1 MMQTFFIMH
10 REIAG
15 KIQFVKFV
23 SGVRTNV
30 CAISI
35 NDYLYHMNELKKSY
49 GENLI
54 AVFKINQEIENIKR
68 FEQIMYENSYTLFAC
83 YSE

>member
-1 MMQTFFIMH
+1 MQTFFIMH

-15 KIQFVKFV
+15 KMQFVKFV
-23 SGVRTNV
+23 AGVCTNV

-35 NDYLYHMNELKKSY
+35 NDYLYHMNELKISY

-54 AVFKINQEIENIKR
+54 VVFKINQAIENIKR

>member
-15 KIQFVKFV
+15 KNQFVKFV
-23 SGVRTNV
+23 AGVRTNV

-35 NDYLYHMNELKKSY
+35 NDYLYHMYELKKSY

-54 AVFKINQEIENIKR
+54 AVFKINQEIENIER

>member
-49 GENLI
+49 GQNLI
-54 AVFKINQEIENIKR
+54 AVLKINKLTKKIKQ
-68 FEQIMYENSYTLFAC
+68 F
-83 YSE
+83 